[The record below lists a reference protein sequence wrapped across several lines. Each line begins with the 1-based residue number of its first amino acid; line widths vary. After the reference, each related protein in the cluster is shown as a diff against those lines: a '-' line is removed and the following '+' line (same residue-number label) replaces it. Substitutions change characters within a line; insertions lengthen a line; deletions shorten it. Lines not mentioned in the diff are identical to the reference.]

1 VGQVLVRAPLV
12 EQAIASLRD
21 QVAAG
26 VWGVGAQLPAEPVLA
41 CELGIGRS
49 TVREAVL
56 ALAHAGVLEVRQGS
70 GTFVRAAPGAA
81 ELTLWLKRAE
91 ALEVY
96 EVRRALEVEAAGS
109 AAGRRNDQ
117 DLTRIDAALV
127 RRRAGARAGD
137 HAELLAGDLEFH
149 RAVVDAAHNP
159 LLSELY
165 AVALASISQ
174 AIKDVVGDRALSED
188 TSGLHDALADALRR
202 QDRDAA
208 VAAVRTHL
216 DGAHR
221 ALGRLV
227 GR

>member
-1 VGQVLVRAPLV
+1 LV

-26 VWGVGAQLPAEPVLA
+26 VWGMGGRLPSEPVLA
-41 CELGIGRS
+41 TELGVGRS
-49 TVREAVL
+49 TVREAVR

-70 GTFVRAAPGAA
+70 GTFVRAAPAAA
-81 ELTLWLKRAE
+81 ELTARLKRAE

-96 EVRRALEVEAAGS
+96 EVRRALEVEAAGT
-109 AAGRRNDQ
+109 AAARRSEQ
-117 DLTRIDAALV
+117 DLARIDAALV
-127 RRRAGARAGD
+127 RRRAAAGAGN
-137 HAELLAGDLEFH
+137 HAELLIWDLEFH

-165 AVALASISQ
+165 AVALASIAQ

-202 QDRDAA
+202 QDRDGA
-208 VAAVRTHL
+208 VEAVRTHL
-216 DGAHR
+216 DGTHR
-221 ALGRLV
+221 ALDRLV

>member
-49 TVREAVL
+49 TVREAVR

-81 ELTLWLKRAE
+81 ELTLWLKRAG
-91 ALEVY
+91 ALEVF

-109 AAGRRNDQ
+109 ATGRRNDQ
-117 DLTRIDAALV
+117 DLARIDAALV
-127 RRRAGARAGD
+127 RGRAGAQ
-137 HAELLAGDLEFH
+137 EFH

-174 AIKDVVGDRALSED
+174 AIEDVVGDRALSED

>member
-1 VGQVLVRAPLV
+1 MGQVLVRAPLV

-41 CELGIGRS
+41 CELGVGRS
-49 TVREAVL
+49 TVREAVR

-81 ELTLWLKRAE
+81 ELTLWLKRAG

-109 AAGRRNDQ
+109 AGRRNDQ
-117 DLTRIDAALV
+117 DLARIDAALV
-127 RRRAGARAGD
+127 RRRAGAQARD
-137 HAELLAGDLEFH
+137 HAQLLAGDLEFH
-149 RAVVDAAHNP
+149 WAVVDAAHNP

-174 AIKDVVGDRALSED
+174 AIEDVVGDRALSED
-188 TSGLHDALADALRR
+188 TSGLHDALVDALRR